1 MGHILIIIIILN
13 ILLIH
18 FLVVNTT
25 FYFSK
30 VVLNEVVEVVEMFI
44 FPTCVALVMR
54 SYEQPFFN
62 LIFLL
67 KTCVNKIIQYSIRL
81 I

>member
-1 MGHILIIIIILN
+1 VLSFMGHILIIIIILN

-30 VVLNEVVEVVEMFI
+30 VVLNEVVEVVQMFI
-44 FPTCVALVMR
+44 FPTYVA
-54 SYEQPFFN
+54 
-62 LIFLL
+62 
-67 KTCVNKIIQYSIRL
+67 
-81 I
+81 

>member
-1 MGHILIIIIILN
+1 MILHLDVEVVRMCLIFMDHILINIIILN

-44 FPTCVALVMR
+44 FPTCVA
-54 SYEQPFFN
+54 
-62 LIFLL
+62 
-67 KTCVNKIIQYSIRL
+67 
-81 I
+81 